1 MSSSSTWLWVGGAAL
16 VGGIAAFL
24 TRKTGVIPGTVF
36 TIVFENKSRDTV
48 MAQAPFFAEL
58 ARTYTEATDYRYAQ
72 HPSLP
77 AYIMMT
83 SGTTRGIT
91 DDTGRILD
99 GTDNLGSQL
108 TAAGIPWR
116 AYGEGMP
123 APCSR
128 SYRGRYMPR
137 HMPFVYYR
145 DVLDNGCAEHVVPME
160 GNFAADLAA
169 DRYKYV
175 WITPDACNDMH
186 DCPVAVGDAWLRG
199 VMAQIMASPGYQ
211 RGGVVFILF
220 DEGEG
225 GDSQLGA
232 LIVSPL
238 LKEPG
243 QPFTATVGHA
253 SYLATVEDLL
263 GLPRLPA
270 VVDTLS
276 MVSALDV

>member
-1 MSSSSTWLWVGGAAL
+1 MASSSWLWVGGAAL
-16 VGGIAAFL
+16 VGGVAAL
-24 TRKTGVIPGTVF
+24 LARKTDGLPGSVF

-48 MAQAPFFAEL
+48 MAQAPYFAEL
-58 ARTYTEATDYRYAQ
+58 ARTYAEATNYRYAQ

-77 AYIMMT
+77 AYIVMT
-83 SGTTRGIT
+83 SGTPRGIT
-91 DDTGRILD
+91 DDAGRILE

-123 APCSR
+123 GPCSR
-128 SYRGRYMPR
+128 TYRGRYMPR

-145 DVLDNGCAEHVVPME
+145 DVLDNNCADHVVPME

-169 DRYKYV
+169 DRYKYL
-175 WITPDACNDMH
+175 WITPDACSDMH
-186 DCPVAVGDAWLRG
+186 DCSVATGDAWLRG

-220 DEGEG
+220 DEGD

-238 LKEPG
+238 LKRPG
-243 QPFTATVGHA
+243 EPFTPTIGHA

-270 VVDTLS
+270 VADAPS
-276 MVSALDV
+276 MAGLLDI